1 MLTVSTVT
9 VILRYMSTHLLDM
22 PRTSARSEQLVAAS
36 ERATHDPFRDID
48 WATPIDDSAYHLPPE
63 LLALYGTATWE
74 QMSESERITYSRH
87 ETAALFGAGIWFEN
101 ALMQIVFRHLTEID
115 VSDPMHRYLLVEV
128 ARELRQDLPQRV
140 LAHPRRGGSHLRQVG
155 RARARRRDRQV
166 EPALPVE

>member
-1 MLTVSTVT
+1 MRS
-9 VILRYMSTHLLDM
+9 RAHLKSVRKLS
-22 PRTSARSEQLVAAS
+22 RECGQVQAIAAS
-36 ERATHDPFRDID
+36 ERTTHDPFRDID
-48 WATPIDDSAYHLPPE
+48 WDTPIDDSAYHLPPE
-63 LLALYGTATWE
+63 LLALDGTATSE
-74 QMSESERITYSRH
+74 QMSESARITYSRH